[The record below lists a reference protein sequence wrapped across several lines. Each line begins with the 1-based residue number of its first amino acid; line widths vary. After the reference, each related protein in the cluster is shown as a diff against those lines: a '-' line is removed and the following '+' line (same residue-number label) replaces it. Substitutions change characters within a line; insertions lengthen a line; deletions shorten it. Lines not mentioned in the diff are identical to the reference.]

1 MPRNVFG
8 RFHIIFA
15 ILKSL
20 FLSLFLLKHVWIDK
34 HSLDV
39 IIVDQLSACIPILRF
54 TGAKIFFYGH
64 FPDQLLTQR
73 SFLLKQLYRIPADII
88 EEVTTSKRIW
98 FLMNEKWHMLLQS
111 IVILQNLTF

>member
-1 MPRNVFG
+1 LVAGDFLPRQVLG
-8 RFHIIFA
+8 RFHIVFA

-20 FLSLFLLKHVWIDK
+20 VLSLFLLKHVWMDK

-39 IIVDQLSACIPILRF
+39 IIVDQLSACIPILRL

-73 SFLLKQLYRIPADII
+73 SSLLKRLYRIPADIL
-88 EEVTTSKRIW
+88 EEVTTSKKG
-98 FLMNEKWHMLLQS
+98 MYVMH
-111 IVILQNLTF
+111 